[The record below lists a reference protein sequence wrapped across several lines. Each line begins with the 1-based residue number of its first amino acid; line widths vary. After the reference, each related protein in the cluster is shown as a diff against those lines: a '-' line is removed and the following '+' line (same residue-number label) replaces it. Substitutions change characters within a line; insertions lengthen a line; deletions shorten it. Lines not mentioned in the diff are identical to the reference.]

1 MTSALDE
8 LARLAVET
16 PKPEQ
21 ESDTYTTS
29 LLAEA
34 QRELAVVGFADNAR
48 LAAAISLAKAE
59 ERALRV
65 SANGHAVPH
74 GIKREIETLK
84 DFLN

>member
-16 PKPEQ
+16 PKPEP
-21 ESDTYTTS
+21 ESDTYTKS

-34 QRELAVVGFADNAR
+34 QRELAAAGFANNAR

-59 ERALRV
+59 ERAERV
-65 SANGHAVPH
+65 IANGHTVPH

-84 DFLN
+84 DLVN

>member
-16 PKPEQ
+16 PKPEP
-21 ESDTYTTS
+21 SDTYTAS

-34 QRELAVVGFADNAR
+34 QRELAAVGFADNAR